1 MSVES
6 NITENLDIWTSAIKT
21 KSATGRGGS
30 KKHEL
35 YGIKK
40 LRELILDLA
49 LRGKLVP
56 QNSVTESARDILE
69 KIQIEKAQLIKD
81 KKIKKT
87 KALDVLGDDDLPY
100 RLPESWQW
108 TLLNDVSTVITDGV
122 HHTPKYIEEGVPFI
136 SVKDIDGKKVNFE
149 ACKFIS
155 KEQHEEINK
164 RCNPQKGDILICR
177 IGTLGRATIV
187 DTTQPF
193 SLFVSVGLIKFFQ
206 KYILPDYLHVV
217 LHSPLLVAQYDEI
230 KAGGSHTNKLN
241 LGDIP
246 RLKIPLAPLSE
257 QIAIV
262 AEVKRLMDLCDQLES
277 QTESSIEAHQTLVK
291 SLLETLINAKDADE
305 LNDSWQRISEHF
317 DALFTTEDS
326 IDQLKQTILQLA
338 VMGKLVKQDPNDE
351 PASKLLERIAA
362 EKEQLIKDKKIKKQ
376 KALASIS
383 DSEKEFELPKG
394 WAWCRLA
401 DAIDVRDGTHDS
413 PKDAIG
419 ENTYPLVTSKDFDNG
434 NIDFESARRISE
446 KDHFEINKRSFVE
459 VEDILFSM
467 IGGNIGNQVMVLDPR
482 PFSIKN
488 VALFKYFT
496 KNATNPKYVKIFT
509 ANLAHTLQSEASGG
523 AQPFV
528 SLGKLRSLV
537 FALPPVNEQLRI
549 VSKVE
554 QLELLCD
561 SLTSQLRDLNK
572 TCSELSDAICST
584 KCS

>member
-6 NITENLDIWTSAIKT
+6 TITENLDIWTSAIKT
-21 KSATGRGGS
+21 KSASGRGAS
-30 KKHEL
+30 NKLEL

-40 LRELILDLA
+40 LRELILELA
-49 LRGKLVP
+49 VRGKLVS
-56 QNSVTESARDILE
+56 QEQSVEKNDSFLNRLTAKSLCSGSESKLIVPTGWTIF
-69 KIQIEKAQLIKD
+69 KIKD
-81 KKIKKT
+81 LVSKLGSGSTPRGGKSAYVESGIPFLRSQNVWNDGVKLDDVVYISDEVHEKMSKT
-87 KALDVLGDDDLPY
+87 KVLP
-100 RLPESWQW
+100 
-108 TLLNDVSTVITDGV
+108 
-122 HHTPKYIEEGVPFI
+122 
-136 SVKDIDGKKVNFE
+136 
-149 ACKFIS
+149 
-155 KEQHEEINK
+155 
-164 RCNPQKGDILICR
+164 GDILLNIT
-177 IGTLGRATIV
+177 GASLGRTTVFPDFLKEANVSQHVTIV
-187 DTTQPF
+187 RMCEPELTNWVH
-193 SLFVSVGLIKFFQ
+193 L
-206 KYILPDYLHVV
+206 V
-217 LHSPLLVAQYDEI
+217 LMSPLIQKEI
-230 KAGGSHTNKLN
+230 WDRQVGMAIEGLSKRTFETFEIPIPPLN
-241 LGDIP
+241 
-246 RLKIPLAPLSE
+246 E
-257 QIAIV
+257 QARIV
-262 AEVKRLMDLCDQLES
+262 EKVRELMALCDQLES
-277 QTESSIEAHQTLVK
+277 QTEASIEAHQTLVK
-291 SLLETLINAKDADE
+291 SLLETLTNAKDADE
-305 LNDSWQRISEHF
+305 LNESWQRISEHF

-383 DSEKEFELPKG
+383 NSEKEFELPKG

-509 ANLAHTLQSEASGG
+509 ANLAHTLQREASGG

-549 VSKVE
+549 VNKVE